1 MLNVTLPDGMYDL
14 TKLKFAII
22 NSNAT
27 PNTWQA
33 ITSQVEAM
41 SAAEVAQV
49 VGEVEGVTF
58 ARNAAGEVIGAWVDS
73 GASTLAP
80 AELGAISEAAAINSN
95 TVSAAARTAT
105 VMVPQNAAINAGTGA
120 VEMSAGATKVATGTT
135 ASAVIGH
142 IGTAVLGAGIGMKL
156 GVWIDGGL
164 YNLNPDFWD
173 EHNMEYLNPE
183 RWTENKVTNW
193 LYDYSGYDDFI
204 AFIDEDGQP
213 YVDENLFA
221 LGAQYLANKGA
232 FDNVRTEVT
241 IDDTSP
247 LFFPDKYTLPF
258 PVNTHYPMKFYTAG
272 AYPGV
277 GETYF
282 EITSNTDPVY
292 SVYCWGGQVTA
303 AGKICAPFMWSDSP
317 FSGRFYGNYTGTFNS
332 YEVTRNGETFY
343 CYHNFSY
350 ALPIDDPTPIAIA
363 DGLNQ
368 NSAWDYAYMMK
379 HGTVHQ
385 YTAVEGINEYGP
397 MPVGITDQMTPEQ
410 VVQLLKQQYPSLWD
424 DAIKNGTLNDDGT
437 ITDRVYVPIAIPTGG
452 TAEQPETDPDYPGQ
466 PDPDNLPQTLYVNK
480 IIQQTPNPP
489 QTPEAPETG
498 TGTTPAAPAPT
509 GSADALYKIYN
520 PTNAQIQSFGAWL
533 WSSNFVDQLLKVFN
547 DPMQAIISLHK
558 IYASP
563 HIGGTATIKVGYLD
577 SQVPSKW
584 VDEQYIDVDCG
595 SVDLV
600 EMRANV
606 LDYEPFCEVRLY
618 LPFIGIVNLSTAD
631 VMRGK
636 IGVKYRIDVITGT
649 LVAFVTVARDLG
661 SGGVI
666 YQYTGS
672 CCEAYPLSS
681 GSYMGIL
688 TGVLGIAAG
697 VAGTIAT
704 GGAAAPA
711 LLGGAA
717 GLSAMHTKVEHSNGF
732 SGNAGAMACKVPYL
746 IISRQQSAMSNGI
759 AAQGGYPA
767 NSLVKL
773 NQCKGFTKVKYVH
786 LTGIKGATD
795 SEHDEII
802 KRLTE
807 GVII

>member
-120 VEMSAGATKVATGTT
+120 VEMSAGATKVATGTST
-135 ASAVIGH
+135 AAVLGH
-142 IGTAVLGAGIGMKL
+142 IGTGILGASIGMKL

-183 RWTENKVTNW
+183 RWTESKVTNW

-221 LGAQYLANKGA
+221 LGAQYLASQGA
-232 FDNVRTEVT
+232 FNQIANPYAT
-241 IDDTSP
+241 IDDTSI
-247 LFFPDKYTLPF
+247 LKYPSAINLPIYF
-258 PVNTHYPMKFYTAG
+258 TNSLEGSLGT
-272 AYPGV
+272 
-277 GETYF
+277 GETYTVTPDGSSPVATMRMNVNTSGS
-282 EITSNTDPVY
+282 TSNQLLFVSEDHFTVTQSGITRQPAQYTTDDKTYWCLEY
-292 SVYCWGGQVTA
+292 SVNWSSGATA
-303 AGKICAPFMWSDSP
+303 P
-317 FSGRFYGNYTGTFNS
+317 
-332 YEVTRNGETFY
+332 
-343 CYHNFSY
+343 
-350 ALPIDDPTPIAIA
+350 
-363 DGLNQ
+363 LNQ
-368 NSAWDYAYMMK
+368 YTYQGLGWMSDIAYVIFE
-379 HGTVHQ
+379 GYV
-385 YTAVEGINEYGP
+385 VEPTIVPGINPYDT

-410 VVQLLKQQYPSLWD
+410 VVELLKQQFPTLWD

-452 TAEQPETDPDYPGQ
+452 TAEQPETDPDHPGQ

-498 TGTTPAAPAPT
+498 TGSTPAAPAPT

-563 HIGGTATIKVGYLD
+563 HIGGTSNIKVGYLD